1 MEHTH
6 AETEEPRVINGFTI
20 NSFFDNALVFNL
32 SASTF
37 SSSKYIPL
45 SSNSK
50 HFKFNGSQRKDILVS
65 PGLKH
70 GVGAVLYLQQVVRVK
85 ATQLCLSLCDPMDY
99 TVHGI
104 LQARILEWVAFSF
117 SRGFPWKF
125 SWSRIGLQCRR
136 PGFDPW
142 VGKTPWRREKG
153 VGFFQMLFLC

>member
-1 MEHTH
+1 MASILSLLLLPITH
-6 AETEEPRVINGFTI
+6 IKSACCKISNDAEMYNLYSI
-20 NSFFDNALVFNL
+20 SSSASL

-104 LQARILEWVAFSF
+104 LQARILEWLLQ
-117 SRGFPWKF
+117 GIFPTPG
-125 SWSRIGLQCRR
+125 SNPGLPCCRQILYQLSHKGS
-136 PGFDPW
+136 PQQV
-142 VGKTPWRREKG
+142 VGEA
-153 VGFFQMLFLC
+153 

>member
-6 AETEEPRVINGFTI
+6 AETEEPRVINCFTI

-65 PGLKH
+65 PGLKN

-104 LQARILEWVAFSF
+104 LQARILEWLLQ
-117 SRGFPWKF
+117 GIFPTPG
-125 SWSRIGLQCRR
+125 SNPGLPCCRQILYQLSHKGS
-136 PGFDPW
+136 PQQV
-142 VGKTPWRREKG
+142 VGEA
-153 VGFFQMLFLC
+153 